1 MKECGHASSHHDQD
15 HAQASHQFVRE
26 QVQLVCELE
35 DTPFHPG
42 GSVFDDFIRGLKP
55 DVQTFVQDHAPSGWW
70 IEIKDLY
77 QSALD
82 FEMNG
87 IASNRA
93 RARGA
98 EQVDELGSISDNDS
112 EQVDDDLL
120 EHDPDHDDWKRVR
133 TPSPVWEAR
142 KDPKKDLNSCKKN
155 FTSRRSE
162 TSCCKQLAITCKPLA

>member
-1 MKECGHASSHHDQD
+1 MLPAREARHRYNGLKQTGSVK
-15 HAQASHQFVRE
+15 QFARE
-26 QVQLVCELE
+26 QIQLVRELE

-70 IEIKDLY
+70 IDIKDLY
-77 QSALD
+77 QKALD

-87 IASNRA
+87 IASDRA

-98 EQVDELGSISDNDS
+98 EQVDELDCSSDSDS

-120 EHDPDHDDWKRVR
+120 EHDPDHDDQKRVR
-133 TPSPVWEAR
+133 TPSSVWKAR
-142 KDPKKDLNSCKKN
+142 KDPKTYYRCRKPGHLAKDCNAALD
-155 FTSRRSE
+155 
-162 TSCCKQLAITCKPLA
+162 